1 MLFDGLCIIRKERRM
16 STAVDKVFDEALS
29 LPADARIDL
38 VEKLLKSLNLP
49 TQRDIDRLW
58 AGEAERRVAELDAGE
73 VKSIP
78 GTEVFDRVRRKYGR

>member
-1 MLFDGLCIIRKERRM
+1 M